1 MNYESFFD
9 EIENSPVSVK
19 IMGDLSPSRPTLD
32 NEALFQL
39 PFICMVILMISKGNR
54 KPLVSQLGQLVGECL
69 EKSIPSFKGSS
80 QHLGWSANLR
90 VRTVK
95 ALDFLELAQ
104 LTMINNRNSRVQLS
118 KLGKKVIERAID
130 AQDDLASNLLVIA
143 REYRN
148 ICVSRKLEMEL
159 FE

>member
-1 MNYESFFD
+1 MNFETFFA
-9 EIENSPVSVK
+9 EIEQAPVNVK
-19 IMGDLSPSRPTLD
+19 IVGDVSPSRHTLD

-39 PFICMVILMISKGNR
+39 PFICMVVLIISKGSR
-54 KPLVSQLGQLVGECL
+54 KPMVSQLGQLVGECL

-95 ALDFLELAQ
+95 ALEFLELAQ
-104 LTMINNRNSRVQLS
+104 LIKVNNRNSRVQLTE
-118 KLGKKVIERAID
+118 LGKKVIHRALD
-130 AQDDLASNLLVIA
+130 AGDDLASNLQTIA

-148 ICVSRKLEMEL
+148 ICVSRQLDMEL